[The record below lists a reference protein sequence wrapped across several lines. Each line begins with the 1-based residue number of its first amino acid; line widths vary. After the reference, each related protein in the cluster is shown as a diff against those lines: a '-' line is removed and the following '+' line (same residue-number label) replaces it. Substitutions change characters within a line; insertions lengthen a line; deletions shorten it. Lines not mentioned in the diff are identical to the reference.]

1 MNGTPLDELQW
12 KSPEWIQSFGL
23 RTDNVLDYFSESPF
37 FDKTSNN
44 YVIKMQRQFSQL
56 PGESD
61 GSNIPP
67 PPVPANDND
76 DALVLPTGENGGSIR
91 SEFQYMDAMRQDI
104 MNKYPLHAAMERE
117 LMKLNGI
124 EYVLVAVREPD
135 FWVIRKQQRN
145 NGNQPGQFRFE
156 IIKDYYIIG
165 ANVYQSPTIYK
176 VIKNRL
182 MSTSLHLSKTIE
194 NIYKLTHFEPS
205 QGVQFKQRQQD
216 ESTPGN
222 KTIPQTSR
230 TNGPTP
236 STINS
241 TNMMNTIGNTVSNMN
256 STTQASPYDS
266 VHREIITG
274 EMMDKLLTTS
284 IKSEPEY
291 I

>member
-23 RTDNVLDYFSESPF
+23 RTDNVLDYFAESPF

-56 PGESD
+56 PGESN
-61 GSNIPP
+61 GSNIQP
-67 PPVPANDND
+67 PPVSTED
-76 DALVLPTGENGGSIR
+76 DGLVLPTGEKDGTIR
-91 SEFQYMDAMRQDI
+91 GEFEYMDAMRQDI

-117 LMKLNGI
+117 LSKLTGV

-145 NGNQPGQFRFE
+145 KGNQPSQFSFE

-182 MSTSLHLSKTIE
+182 MSTSLHLAKTVE
-194 NIYKLTHFEPS
+194 NIYQLTHFEPS

-216 ESTPGN
+216 EATTGN
-222 KTIPQTSR
+222 KTIPQTAR

-236 STINS
+236 STVNS
-241 TNMMNTIGNTVSNMN
+241 MTMMNTVGNTVSNMN
-256 STTQASPYDS
+256 STTQASPYDT

-274 EMMDKLLTTS
+274 DMMDKLLTTS